1 MATIVL
7 SAAGAAV
14 GGSIGGTLAGL
25 SSVAVGRAVGASLG
39 RLVDQRLLGQG
50 GQAVETGKVDRF
62 RLTGSGEGAAI
73 PKQQGGP
80 AAQPDGAARARA
92 VSASSRKS
100 DNHTR
105 RAQPRSACS
114 GCCVDR

>member
-25 SSVAVGRAVGASLG
+25 SSVAVGRVVGASLG

-73 PKQQGGP
+73 SQLYGRMRLAGHVIW
-80 AAQPDGAARARA
+80 A
-92 VSASSRKS
+92 
-100 DNHTR
+100 
-105 RAQPRSACS
+105 
-114 GCCVDR
+114 